1 MPLRKLI
8 LLFLLLP
15 FFGVAQTVI
24 PTGAVNQLTYQRGG
38 YGADSVLA
46 IPVKDTIYNGFPSY
60 RLRGRLTLRPQDS
73 VIYYHTGSYWKAVG
87 TGSGGGGTYTSGYGI
102 NFVGNRIDV
111 DTAEIAQLYK
121 LDWKVDITDTA
132 NWINTIRVNPTMIK
146 QGTDKDP
153 ILGVDTGVIATK
165 SDIDNIPTPALQEVT
180 EAGSTTTVPL
190 NVVDVRLDTVNGYSI
205 ARAAA
210 SLLDGEDSFKVATC
224 ILRPA
229 IDGGGNITWTLLNDA
244 DHMPV
249 RFTTLSYSSGLI
261 MTVNFAPTAKKIY
274 YCSVTPDE
282 TLATYG
288 VTAGAQANLT
298 NIAIQLSWP
307 KGNWAGLIFRDSTNT
322 WRFSPN
328 IASSQVIEYAPNG
341 FEWVE
346 TSSSQMGGKLSAM
359 SDYQGAVSAGYHYT
373 YAGTNGYRLV
383 KAQNFPYY
391 LQKRMQLVDAYG
403 NPVPLTSLTHLDMI
417 QVNSNRSLQMSPQ
430 WNYNIWSLFSAS
442 SNLWITLYY
451 K

>member
-1 MPLRKLI
+1 MVLSGLLWGVVQAGVLLTPL
-8 LLFLLLP
+8 
-15 FFGVAQTVI
+15 AT
-24 PTGAVNQLTYQRGG
+24 ALTYQ
-38 YGADSVLA
+38 
-46 IPVKDTIYNGFPSY
+46 
-60 RLRGRLTLRPQDS
+60 
-73 VIYYHTGSYWKAVG
+73 
-87 TGSGGGGTYTSGYGI
+87 
-102 NFVGNRIDV
+102 
-111 DTAEIAQLYK
+111 EIGL
-121 LDWKVDITDTA
+121 
-132 NWINTIRVNPTMIK
+132 M
-146 QGTDKDP
+146 
-153 ILGVDTGVIATK
+153 LGVDTGVIATQYDISSKVNYSDTNTVIATK
-165 SDIDNIPTPALQEVT
+165 SDIDNIPTPTLQEVT

-249 RFTTLSYSSGLI
+249 RFTTLSYSSGPI
-261 MTVNFAPTAKKIY
+261 MTVNFAPTAKKIF

-417 QVNSNRSLQMSPQ
+417 QVNSNRSLQMNPQ